1 MGATEFTLGQ
11 HFLVILPEIGLA
23 LLAII
28 VLALDVGFIVIQP
41 LPESRKKLIAIVA
54 GVGLGL
60 LAALTLLITPGSDA
74 TPQGLYWGGM
84 IRYDVLA
91 QIFKVMVLAAAALT
105 CLMSIDVTGIGR
117 KGEFYLI
124 VIVATLGMTLLAGS
138 ADLIMAFLALET
150 TSIPLYIL
158 AGFRRGDSR
167 SAESG
172 MKYFLFGSFA
182 SAIMLYGMSL
192 LYGFTGQTNLYQ
204 LADFLASANFAN
216 NPIPVLAAMVLVI
229 VGFGFKISAVPF
241 HFWTPDVYEGAPTPV
256 TAFLSVAS
264 KAGSFALLMRFFVAV
279 FPSTLVIGG
288 ADIQNFWIQLMAASA
303 VISMTVGNVVALS
316 QKNIKRLLA
325 YSSIAQAGYTLIG
338 VAAIQSQIA
347 TDAAGQIAAAQQAVA
362 SVGFYMFM
370 YVFTNLLAFA
380 VIILFSEAT
389 GSETI
394 ADLAG
399 LSRRSPWLALMMTVA
414 LLSLA
419 GIPPAAGFF
428 GKFFL
433 FNAAV
438 QSGLTWL
445 AIVGV
450 LNAIVALYYYL
461 VVIKVMYVD
470 RSADED
476 KPIAVSRP
484 YVWVMAIAAVVVI
497 LLGTVAVQPVFQWA
511 VQSAGSLFA

>member
-1 MGATEFTLGQ
+1 VNGFDLGQ
-11 HFLVILPEIGLA
+11 NLLAILPEIGLA
-23 LLAII
+23 VLAVI
-28 VLALDVGFIVIQP
+28 VLALDLTWVG
-41 LPESRKKLIAIVA
+41 SRRRDIAIISA
-54 GVGLGL
+54 IGLGL
-60 LAALTLLITPGSDA
+60 LAALAWFLQPDLVGV
-74 TPQGLYWGGM
+74 GLHWGGM
-84 IRYDVLA
+84 IRYDALA
-91 QIFKVMVLAAAALT
+91 QLFKVMILLAAAVT
-105 CLMSIDVTGIGR
+105 CLMTIDVKGVGH

-124 VIVATLGMTLLAGS
+124 LIVATMGMTLMAAS

-158 AGFRRGDSR
+158 AAFRRGDGR
-167 SAESG
+167 SIESG

-182 SAIMLYGMSL
+182 SALMLYGLSL
-192 LYGFTGQTNLYQ
+192 LYGFTGNTNLSE
-204 LADFLASANFAN
+204 LGKLLGSANFAN
-216 NPIPVLAAMVLVI
+216 NPLPVLGALVLVI

-256 TAFLSVAS
+256 TGFLSVAS
-264 KAGSFALLMRFFVAV
+264 KAASFALLVRFLIAV
-279 FPSTLVIGG
+279 FPSTLVIGNQE
-288 ADIQNFWIQLMAASA
+288 IQNFWVQLMAASA
-303 VISMTVGNVVALS
+303 VVSMTLGNVVALS
-316 QKNIKRLLA
+316 QRNIKRLLA

-338 VAAIQSQIA
+338 IAAIQSQPVA
-347 TDAAGQIAAAQQAVA
+347 PQAVA

-380 VIILFSEAT
+380 VVILFSEAT

-399 LSRRSPWLALMMTVA
+399 LNRRSPWLALMMTVA
-414 LLSLA
+414 LLSL
-419 GIPPAAGFF
+419 GGVPPTAGFF
-428 GKFFL
+428 GKFFV

-445 AIVGV
+445 AIIGV

-476 KPIAVSRP
+476 KPIPFSRP
-484 YVWVMAIAAVVVI
+484 YTWAMAITCLGVLA
-497 LLGTVAVQPVFQWA
+497 LGTFAAQFIFDWA
-511 VQSAGSLFA
+511 VRGAGTLF